1 MISTAGLT
9 LLTYLCL
16 ARSSIWAA
24 EPEAGCKNSMMCI
37 SIWWIFRVWK
47 PAKPILK
54 QVWFLVCSHALQMGV
69 YEPFRIAFATPD
81 LPLKLGHPDKL
92 QGAGPVGRPSVLQ
105 QTAGTTLAG
114 QVAGTC
120 HRVKYSIVYHNLE
133 NIPRFPIKLPSQ
145 VVR

>member
-1 MISTAGLT
+1 
-9 LLTYLCL
+9 
-16 ARSSIWAA
+16 
-24 EPEAGCKNSMMCI
+24 
-37 SIWWIFRVWK
+37 
-47 PAKPILK
+47 
-54 QVWFLVCSHALQMGV
+54 MGV

-105 QTAGTTLAG
+105 QTAGTTLEG

-120 HRVKYSIVYHNLE
+120 HRVKYSIVYHDLE